1 MQIKNWTDLR
11 FLLAMQRT
19 QTLAKAAA
27 LLRVDATTVSR
38 RLERLQHDIGA
49 QLLTRAGDGTY
60 ALTDIGASVA
70 REAREISDRIE
81 AIEQRP
87 ETRGANIF
95 GTVRVTSVPLIV
107 NRLLVHKVS
116 PLLAEYPELNV
127 ELIAE
132 SRDYSLTHREADLA
146 IRLSRPVLGGTQ
158 LKTRRIGEWR
168 YALYAADDQSDGD
181 HYELPMLLY
190 DETLAHLPQAQW
202 IERATRAHP
211 AGASN
216 LRVHDAET
224 ALEAASAGVGLAIL
238 PVSVA
243 SDIKS
248 LRRVVFPMPQPD
260 LIREVWLVGHADQIE
275 LPRVSYVGNWAE
287 ELFR

>member
-11 FLLAMQRT
+11 ILLAMQRT
-19 QTLAKAAA
+19 QTLAKAAT

-49 QLLTRAGDGTY
+49 QLLIRAGDGTY
-60 ALTDIGASVA
+60 ALTDVGASVA
-70 REAREISDRIE
+70 REARAIADRIE
-81 AIEQRP
+81 AIEQQP
-87 ETRGANIF
+87 KTQGASIF

-107 NRLLVHKVS
+107 NRLLAHKVS
-116 PLLAEYPELNV
+116 SLLAEYPELNV

-168 YALYAADDQSDGD
+168 YALYGADDQSDGD

-202 IERATRAHP
+202 IERAARAYP

-260 LIREVWLVGHADQIE
+260 LIREVWLIGHADQIG
-275 LPRVSYVGNWAE
+275 LPQVSCVGNWAE
-287 ELFR
+287 GLFQ